1 MVTTRASSRGESVGT
16 ESFTT
21 IDIPPA
27 PTTRKRTM
35 KNTDSN
41 PSFSNGSS
49 KKHAAHTW
57 HHTASSTTILWLAVS
72 LPLVIWDIGYVFGR
86 PHTMPEG
93 FLHWPLYVPYA
104 LYGEVDHVYGWKA
117 FNAKNGF
124 TAAQTALNVVETVMY
139 LVYLYM
145 LWTRADKTLDGA
157 KRTLSGRDGAL
168 AVVIGF
174 SAAVMT
180 LSKTILYWANEY
192 YSDFDNIAHNTPM
205 DLLTLWIIPNG
216 AWIVLP
222 TYMISKFG
230 GDILD
235 GLTLASS
242 QSSKTE

>member
-1 MVTTRASSRGESVGT
+1 
-16 ESFTT
+16 
-21 IDIPPA
+21 
-27 PTTRKRTM
+27 
-35 KNTDSN
+35 
-41 PSFSNGSS
+41 
-49 KKHAAHTW
+49 
-57 HHTASSTTILWLAVS
+57 
-72 LPLVIWDIGYVFGR
+72 
-86 PHTMPEG
+86 MPEG

-145 LWTRADKTLDGA
+145 LWTRADKSLDGT
-157 KRTLSGRDGAL
+157 KRTLSGRDG
-168 AVVIGF
+168 
-174 SAAVMT
+174 
-180 LSKTILYWANEY
+180 ANEY

-222 TYMISKFG
+222 TYMIFKFG

-242 QSSKTE
+242 QSAKTE

>member
-1 MVTTRASSRGESVGT
+1 MVTTRASSRGESVST
-16 ESFTT
+16 ESSTT
-21 IDIPPA
+21 IDIPPTPA
-27 PTTRKRTM
+27 TRKRTM

-49 KKHAAHTW
+49 KKRAAHTW
-57 HHTASSTTILWLAVS
+57 HHTASSTTILWLAIS

-86 PHTMPEG
+86 PHTMPDG

-139 LVYLYM
+139 L
-145 LWTRADKTLDGA
+145 
-157 KRTLSGRDGAL
+157 RTLSGRDGAL

-192 YSDFDNIAHNTPM
+192 YSGFDNIAHNTPM

-242 QSSKTE
+242 QSVKTE